1 MKRLIKNKK
10 QKEFLIQIAPTY
22 GEDYF
27 KARDPKKLE
36 EKKDKRDHYKNFKK
50 WFTFFEKKYII
61 NI

>member
-36 EKKDKRDHYKNFKK
+36 EKKDKRDHYENFKK
-50 WFTFFEKKYII
+50 
-61 NI
+61 